1 MTMSTEGFSGR
12 LEVDKRKREILPA
25 LLKNAPFS
33 EDELHVPLQ
42 LQFNEQLPIVI
53 SFFEYYRFLD
63 KMVGA
68 VLSASIARMILV
80 RVKMPSAIPLPH
92 SLLDGRVAIFHDID
106 VESDELRARG
116 IDHLCV
122 DANFKLYS
130 WSDGDNCFTVKWV
143 SPSGNRLRND
153 VLETIQDV
161 IGTLPATAEYF
172 NDWKVQGQ

>member
-1 MTMSTEGFSGR
+1 MSMTTEGFFGR
-12 LEVDKRKREILPA
+12 LDVDKRKREILPA
-25 LLKNAPFS
+25 LLKNAPFN

-68 VLSASIARMILV
+68 VLSADIARMILV

-92 SLLDGRVAIFHDID
+92 ILLDSRVAIFHDLD
-106 VESDELRARG
+106 VESDELSARG
-116 IDHLCV
+116 TDHLCV

-130 WSDGDNCFTVKWV
+130 WSDGDNCFSVKWV
-143 SPSGNRLRND
+143 SPNGNILGSEM
-153 VLETIQDV
+153 LEIIQDV

-172 NDWKVQGQ
+172 NGRQVQGQ